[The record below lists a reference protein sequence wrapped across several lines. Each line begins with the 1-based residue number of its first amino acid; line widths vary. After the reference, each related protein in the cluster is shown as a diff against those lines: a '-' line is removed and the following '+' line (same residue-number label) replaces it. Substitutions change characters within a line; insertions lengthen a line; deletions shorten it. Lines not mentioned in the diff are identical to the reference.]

1 MNKEEYEM
9 VSRLLQYTKALK
21 LLVEWSE
28 QCGFGLD
35 NIRDDEIV
43 DWDKWEKLTEDMGY
57 MEGMIYYANMYLHES
72 DEPIVRR
79 IRDADV
85 DEFIF

>member
-43 DWDKWEKLTEDMGY
+43 DWDKWEKLTENMGY
-57 MEGMIYYANMYLHES
+57 MEGMIYYANMYLQES
-72 DEPIVRR
+72 DEPIVSR